1 MLVVTWNRSSLS
13 LRKEI
18 MMLLVLVLLISVAIL
33 CVYLG
38 RLLEQIRFF
47 NIMSNFFETEEQRCQ
62 QYTDDFV
69 NGVFYLNDY
78 LKNFY

>member
-1 MLVVTWNRSSLS
+1 
-13 LRKEI
+13 
-18 MMLLVLVLLISVAIL
+18 MLLVLVLLISVAIL
-33 CVYLG
+33 CIYLG

-47 NIMSNFFETEEQRCQ
+47 NIMSNFFKTEEQRCQ

-69 NGVFYLNDY
+69 SGMFYLNDY